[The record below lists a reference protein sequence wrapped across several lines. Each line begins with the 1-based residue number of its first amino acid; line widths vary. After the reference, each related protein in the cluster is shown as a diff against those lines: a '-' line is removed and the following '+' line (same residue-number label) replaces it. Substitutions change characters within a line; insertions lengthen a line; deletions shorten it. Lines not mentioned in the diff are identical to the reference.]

1 MGFLKSTLS
10 INIEDM
16 KVSLTRSPM
25 GTGIW
30 LSYSIC
36 KLLEGQM
43 ANCCERIKASQSFS
57 LVPHSHTPP
66 AWKEEEYTV
75 RKRFAARINLEV
87 CGLKNACMPIVVKH
101 TVNITSRIQTLGR
114 YNVCSYTF
122 SPEFGSFQ

>member
-1 MGFLKSTLS
+1 MGFLKSILS

-43 ANCCERIKASQSFS
+43 ANCCERIKASQCLS
-57 LVPHSHTPP
+57 LAPHSHTAPV
-66 AWKEEEYTV
+66 WKEEEYTL

-87 CGLKNACMPIVVKH
+87 CGLINACMP
-101 TVNITSRIQTLGR
+101 TVNITSTIQTLGR
-114 YNVCSYTF
+114 NNVCSYIF
-122 SPEFGSFQ
+122 PPEFGSFQ